1 MKPASRAKVASRA
14 RVKKSEIITIGNEI
28 ITGRIVDTNSSAI
41 ARYLFKRGYDV
52 TRNISVG
59 DRPADIKSAL
69 RQSMKRADLV
79 VVTGGLG
86 PTHDDITKKT
96 LCDLFKCTTRFNP
109 TVQRQLER
117 RFRQRG
123 RKMPEIS
130 RQYAYI
136 PTAAVSIENRVGI
149 APGLFFKKKV
159 LVMPGIPIEM
169 EAMLDRLHKHIPH
182 GGRQLRERTLNV
194 CHISEPDL
202 VEKMTSLNDVLKKAE
217 VAFLPRRGRVAVR
230 IIAKSTNVRQAGAT
244 LRSVE
249 KELRKNIEQ
258 YIWGKDDETIEEVVG
273 NYLRSKKMKLAV
285 AESCTGGG
293 IGKAVTSLAG
303 SSDFFLGGVIA
314 YSDEVKIKQ
323 LGLPRRLLIKHGAVS
338 EEAAVAMARGVRKKF
353 GAHYGL
359 SATGIAGPGGGTKE
373 KPVGLIWIAL
383 SGVKGDRAK
392 RLMLPHNRN
401 ANREWTIFET
411 LHLLLKEFR
420 AGLR

>member
-1 MKPASRAKVASRA
+1 MKPASQAK
-14 RVKKSEIITIGNEI
+14 VKKSEIITIGNEI
-28 ITGRIVDTNSSAI
+28 TSGRIIDTNSSAI
-41 ARYLFKRGYDV
+41 ARYLFRRGYDV
-52 TRNISVG
+52 IRNSSVG
-59 DRPADIKSAL
+59 DHPADIKSVL

-96 LCDLFKCTTRFNP
+96 LCELFNCKTKFNSG
-109 TVQRQLER
+109 VQRQLER
-117 RFRQRG
+117 KFRQRG

-136 PTAAVSIENRVGI
+136 PTAAVPIENSMGI
-149 APGLFFKKKV
+149 APGLFFKNKV

-169 EAMLDRLHKHIPH
+169 EAMLNRLHKHIPH
-182 GGRQLRERTLNV
+182 GGCHLRERTLNV

-202 VEKMTSLNDVLKKAE
+202 VEKMVSLNSVLKKAE

-230 IIAKSTNVRQAGAT
+230 IITKAAT
-244 LRSVE
+244 GREAAAMLRRAE
-249 KELRKNIEQ
+249 KELRKNIES

-273 NYLRSKKMKLAV
+273 NHLRSKKLKMAV

-293 IGKAVTSLAG
+293 IGKCVTSLAG

-314 YSDEVKIKQ
+314 YSDEVKVKQ
-323 LGLPRRLLIKHGAVS
+323 IGVSRTLLKKHGAVS
-338 EEAAVAMARGVRKKF
+338 KEVAVAMARGVRKKI
-353 GAHYGL
+353 GADYGL

-383 SGVKGDRAK
+383 SGRHGDSSK
-392 RLMLPHNRN
+392 RLLLPHNRN
-401 ANREWTIFET
+401 ANREWTIFEA
-411 LHLLLKEFR
+411 LHLLLKEFN

>member
-1 MKPASRAKVASRA
+1 MKSASRV

-28 ITGRIVDTNSSAI
+28 TTGRIVDTNTSAI

-59 DRPADIKSAL
+59 DRSADITSTL
-69 RQSMKRADLV
+69 RQSIKRADLV

-96 LCDLFKCTTRFNP
+96 LCRFFKCGTRLNP
-109 TVQRQLER
+109 TVMRQLER
-117 RFRQRG
+117 RFRLYG
-123 RKMPEIS
+123 RKMPEMG

-136 PTAAVSIENRVGI
+136 PTAAVPIENKMGV

-159 LVMPGIPIEM
+159 LVMPGVPIEM
-169 EAMLDRLHKHIPH
+169 EAMLVGLHKLIPH
-182 GGRQLRERTLNV
+182 GGLHVREKTLNV
-194 CHISEPDL
+194 CHISEPGL

-230 IIAKSTNVRQAGAT
+230 IITKSANARRAAAA
-244 LRSVE
+244 LRSAE
-249 KELRKNIEQ
+249 KELRKNIEE
-258 YIWGKDDETIEEVVG
+258 YIWGTDDETLEEIAG
-273 NYLRSKKMKLAV
+273 NLLRSGGKTVAV

-293 IGKAVTSLAG
+293 IGKCITSIAG
-303 SSDFFLGGVIA
+303 SSDYFLGGVIA
-314 YSDEVKIKQ
+314 YSDEVKVKE
-323 LGLPRRLLIKHGAVS
+323 LGVPRGLLKKHGAVS
-338 EEAAVAMARGVRKKF
+338 KNTAAAMARGARKKF
-353 GAHYGL
+353 GADYGL
-359 SATGIAGPGGGTKE
+359 SATGVAGPGGGTKE

-383 SGVKGDRAK
+383 SGPNGGRTK
-392 RLMLPHNRN
+392 RLQLPHDRN
-401 ANREWTIFET
+401 ANREWTIFEA

>member
-1 MKPASRAKVASRA
+1 MKSASRV

-28 ITGRIVDTNSSAI
+28 TTGRIVDTNTSAI
-41 ARYLFKRGYDV
+41 ARFLFKRGYDV

-59 DRPADIKSAL
+59 DRPAEIKSTL

-86 PTHDDITKKT
+86 PTHDDITTKT
-96 LCDLFKCTTRFNP
+96 LCQFFKCGTRLNP
-109 TVQRQLER
+109 TVMRQLKR
-117 RFRQRG
+117 RFRRYG

-136 PTAAVSIENRVGI
+136 PTAAVPIENKVGV

-159 LVMPGIPIEM
+159 LVMPGVPIEM
-169 EAMLDRLHKHIPH
+169 ESMLGSLHKLIPH
-182 GGRQLRERTLNV
+182 GGLHIRERTLNV

-202 VEKMTSLNDVLKKAE
+202 VKKMSALGSVLKKAE

-230 IIAKSTNVRQAGAT
+230 IIAKSASARQAAAI
-244 LRSVE
+244 LRGVE
-249 KELRKNIEQ
+249 KELRKDIEE
-258 YIWGKDDETIEEVVG
+258 YIWATDDQPIEEAAG
-273 NYLRSKKMKLAV
+273 NLLRAHGKKLAV

-293 IGKAVTSLAG
+293 IGKAVTAVAG
-303 SSDFFLGGVIA
+303 SSDYFLGGIIA
-314 YSDEVKIKQ
+314 YSDEVKQKQ
-323 LGLPRRLLIKHGAVS
+323 LGVPRSMLKKYGAVS
-338 EEAAVAMARGVRKKF
+338 ENVAIAMARGVRKKF
-353 GAHYGL
+353 GVDYAL

-373 KPVGLIWIAL
+373 KPVGLVWIAL
-383 SGVKGDRAK
+383 SRPNGDSAK
-392 RLMLPHNRN
+392 RLLLSHGRM
-401 ANREWTIFET
+401 ANREWTIFEA